1 VADWRRIAVLAC
13 RFSNERYRDILTF
26 PWPEV
31 MRIVKAGQDIEED
44 DGAGAQIGLLRDLIA
59 RLGGAYG

>member
-1 VADWRRIAVLAC
+1 M
-13 RFSNERYRDILTF
+13 NETYRDVLTF

-31 MRIVKAGQDIEED
+31 LRVVKAGQDIEED

-59 RLGGAYG
+59 RLGGGYG